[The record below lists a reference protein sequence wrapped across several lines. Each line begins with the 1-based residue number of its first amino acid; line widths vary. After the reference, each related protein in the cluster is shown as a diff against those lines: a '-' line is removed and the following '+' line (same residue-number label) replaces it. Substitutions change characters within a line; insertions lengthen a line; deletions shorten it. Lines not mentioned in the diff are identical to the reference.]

1 MEEIESSLF
10 KSVQTPIRRYYLP
23 IRNSS
28 LKIWTV
34 STTGPANDT
43 ATGSTSSS
51 MASAAAAESAKTPI
65 VLVHGFCGGIA
76 LWLHNIDELS
86 ENGQRPFH
94 AFDLI
99 GFGRSSRPLFSADP
113 IVAETQFIESI
124 EDWRREMKIDDMI
137 LLGHSFGG

>member
-1 MEEIESSLF
+1 MESLEARLF
-10 KSVQTPIRRYYLP
+10 KCIKAPIRRYYVP

-34 STTGPANDT
+34 STTSHRPDLV
-43 ATGSTSSS
+43 
-51 MASAAAAESAKTPI
+51 PI

-86 ENGQRPFH
+86 EEGTRAFH
-94 AFDLI
+94 AFDLL

-124 EDWRREMKIDDMI
+124 EDWRKEMKLEQMI

>member
-1 MEEIESSLF
+1 MEEVETRLF
-10 KSVQTPIRRYYLP
+10 KCVRTPIRRYYLP

-34 STTGPANDT
+34 STILDGEA
-43 ATGSTSSS
+43 
-51 MASAAAAESAKTPI
+51 ASRTPI
-65 VLVHGFCGGIA
+65 VLVHGFCGGVA
-76 LWLHNIDELS
+76 LWIHNIDELS
-86 ENGQRPFH
+86 ESGQRPFH
-94 AFDLI
+94 AFDLL

-124 EDWRREMKIDDMI
+124 EDWRREMKLEQMI